1 MNISTLRGA
10 LFASSAIVCIAA
22 SPVRAEAQTRQ
33 FSIEAQSAETAIS
46 QLGRQG
52 DIQIVAARRLT
63 RSVRTNMV
71 RGEMSVDEALARLL
85 SGTGLMAKRTGPLSY
100 AIVSR
105 PGAPTGPA
113 SRPPSTT
120 AASPTYQ
127 SVAAPQRAQTAQ
139 TAAADPETSEQE
151 ATTTD
156 GEIVVTGFRGS
167 LAKAQDLKRR
177 AINVTESILA
187 EDMAKMPDLNL
198 SESIQRLPGVAISR
212 EGGEGRNI
220 TLRGFAPD
228 FTRTTLNGMEVPAS
242 SDGLDSGGFTIN
254 AGRAFDFHVFAS
266 ELFNRIDVQKTQRAS
281 IEEGGI
287 AGTVDLYS
295 AKPFDFKGFHIV
307 GSAQGG
313 YNGMTRKIDPR
324 ATLMISDTFADD
336 TIGILLSAAYSKRTV
351 YQEGFASVRWT
362 SPYVNG
368 DSWADTNPSVTGTP
382 TNCGA
387 ADRLDC
393 LWAPRLPRA
402 DFFGNDQKRLGL
414 TGSFQVKPVEG
425 MKISFDVLYSQLDN
439 DRYNYNSMEWLLT
452 HGPAG
457 NFVGQTPVS
466 FTVGPDGKELVAAA
480 FNDITSW
487 YESRHQTS
495 TSKFQ
500 QYVLSGDYQLS
511 STLKF
516 DAMVGKA
523 RDAADRTELRFY
535 ARSVPHYYA
544 YDYSGSVDVAKVS
557 YGSYDPNNVNNFID
571 AITPANRVNNVVK
584 DNFTAK
590 ANLTFEKGSFTAQ
603 LGVAHNRRLVRYSE
617 GQGNLPGFAPKN
629 YLTSFPIAHF
639 GDGVVSGGLPT
650 FAVIDFDAIDASGLI
665 SSSYT
670 TNVAAGWEVVEKTTG
685 GFGEVSGEIPI
696 GAMNLRLDG
705 GVRYVRT
712 DVGSSAVIAASPVTV
727 ERHYDNFLPS
737 FNAAL
742 NITPEIVARF
752 AYARS
757 MTRPGLA
764 ALNIAAP
771 VFEYTTRTVS
781 NLGDPNLKPY
791 LSNDFDIGL
800 EWYFGKG
807 GLIAIGGFKKNI
819 VSSLTTSVVQQ
830 MVPSEY
836 WAAIYADPRYDVS
849 YQADPKTAQYTF
861 YKTVNTP
868 GGNSVTGF
876 EATLNLPFT
885 FLPGQLSYLGF
896 ASNYTHVS
904 ARDSTG
910 LSPNS
915 YNFTGYYDTGKM
927 GLRVSVNKRDDY
939 LLSAPGG
946 NGHVQERKYGPTQV
960 DLSAYLNLTKRLS
973 LNVQGIN
980 ITNEKER
987 IYGTGDGSQYLV
999 REFSKTGAQWFV
1011 GARYQF

>member
-1 MNISTLRGA
+1 MDISTLRGA

-22 SPVRAEAQTRQ
+22 SPVQAEAQTRQ
-33 FSIEAQSAETAIS
+33 FAIEAQSAETAIS

-52 DIQIVAARRLT
+52 DIQIIAARRLT
-63 RSVRTNMV
+63 RSVRTNAV

-85 SGTGLMAKRTGPLSY
+85 AGTGLTARRTGPLSY
-100 AIVSR
+100 AIVSKSTPATPR
-105 PGAPTGPA
+105 ATPT
-113 SRPPSTT
+113 SSS
-120 AASPTYQ
+120 ASPVTP
-127 SVAAPQRAQTAQ
+127 SATVVSQTAP
-139 TAAADPETSEQE
+139 AAGEAQASGQDTSDV
-151 ATTTD
+151 AP
-156 GEIVVTGFRGS
+156 EIVVTGFRGS
-167 LAKAQDLKRR
+167 LEKAQDLKRKS
-177 AINVTESILA
+177 INLTESILA

-220 TLRGFAPD
+220 TLRGFSPD

-313 YNGMTRKIDPR
+313 YNAMTRKVDPR
-324 ATLMISDTFADD
+324 ATLMISDTFAGD

-368 DSWADTNPSVTGTP
+368 DSWADTNPTVTGTP

-414 TGSFQVKPVEG
+414 TGSIQVKPIEG
-425 MKISFDVLYSQLDN
+425 MKISFDALFSQLDN
-439 DRYNYNSMEWLLT
+439 DRYSYNSMEWLLT
-452 HGPAG
+452 HGTAG
-457 NFVGQTPVS
+457 NYVGQTPVS
-466 FTVGPDGKELVAAA
+466 FTIAPDGKELVAAS

-495 TSKFQ
+495 KSQFQ
-500 QYVLSGDYQLS
+500 QYVLSGDYQMS
-511 STLKF
+511 DTLKL

-535 ARSVPHYYA
+535 ARSVPHFYS
-544 YDYSGSVDVAKVS
+544 YDYSGSVDVPTIS
-557 YGSYDPNNVNNFID
+557 YGSYDPNNVNNFVD
-571 AITPANRVNNVVK
+571 AITPANRINNVVK

-590 ANLTFEKGSFTAQ
+590 ANLTFNKGDFTAQ
-603 LGVAHNRRLVRYSE
+603 VGVAHNRRLVRYSE
-617 GQGNLPGFAPKN
+617 GQGNLPSFAPKN
-629 YLTSFPIAHF
+629 YLEAFPIAHF
-639 GDGVVSGGLPT
+639 GDGVVDGGLPT
-650 FAVIDFDAIDASGLI
+650 FAVINFDAIESSGLI
-665 SSSYT
+665 STNYT
-670 TNVAAGWEVVEKTTG
+670 MNAAAGWEVVEKTTG
-685 GFGEVSGEIPI
+685 GYAEVTGKVAI
-696 GAMNLRLDG
+696 GAMELRLDG

-712 DVGSSAVIAASPVTV
+712 DVGSSAVIAGSPVTV
-727 ERHYDNFLPS
+727 GRHYDNFLPS

-742 NITPEIVARF
+742 NITPDLVAR
-752 AYARS
+752 ASYARS

-800 EWYFGKG
+800 EWYFSKG
-807 GLIAIGGFKKNI
+807 GLIAIGGFKKDI

-830 MVPSEY
+830 AVPHEY
-836 WAAIYADPRYDVS
+836 WAAIYADPRYSAS
-849 YQADPKTAQYTF
+849 YNADPATAQYTF

-885 FLPGQLSYLGF
+885 FLPGLFSNLGI

-939 LLSAPGG
+939 LLSQPGG

-960 DLSAYLNLTKRLS
+960 DLSAYYNLTKRLS

>member
-1 MNISTLRGA
+1 MTNSTLRGA
-10 LFASSAIVCIAA
+10 LFASSAIICTLA
-22 SPVRAEAQTRQ
+22 SPVQAEAQTRP
-33 FSIEAQSAETAIS
+33 FSIRAQPAETAIS
-46 QLGRQG
+46 ELGRQG
-52 DIQIVAARRLT
+52 DVQIIGARRLT
-63 RSVRTNMV
+63 RAVRTNAV
-71 RGEMSVDEALARLL
+71 RGDMSVGEALTRLFAGTRLVARRTGPSSYAVVPREAAPAETRADPAKTTPTSSSFSRGSEALAQN
-85 SGTGLMAKRTGPLSY
+85 
-100 AIVSR
+100 V
-105 PGAPTGPA
+105 PA
-113 SRPPSTT
+113 
-120 AASPTYQ
+120 
-127 SVAAPQRAQTAQ
+127 AAPQASGDDEAV
-139 TAAADPETSEQE
+139 ADS
-151 ATTTD
+151 
-156 GEIVVTGFRGS
+156 EIVVTGFRGS

-177 AINVTESILA
+177 AVNLTESILA

-295 AKPFDFKGFHIV
+295 AKPFDFKGLHVV

-313 YNGMTRKIDPR
+313 YNTMTRKIDPR
-324 ATLMISDTFADD
+324 ATFMISDTFAND
-336 TIGILLSAAYSKRTV
+336 TIGVLFSAAYSKRTV

-362 SPYVNG
+362 SPFVNG
-368 DSWADTNPSVTGTP
+368 DSWADTNPTVTGTP
-382 TNCGA
+382 ENCGA

-414 TGSFQVKPVEG
+414 TGSIQVKPIDG
-425 MKISFDVLYSQLDN
+425 MKISFDALYSRLDN
-439 DRYNYNSMEWLLT
+439 DRFSYNSMEWLLT

-466 FTVGPDGKELVAAA
+466 FTIAPDGKQLVAAA
-480 FNDITSW
+480 FNDVTSW

-495 TSKFQ
+495 VSEFQ
-500 QYVLSGDYQLS
+500 QYVLSGDYQVS
-511 STLKF
+511 DTLKI

-535 ARSVPHYYA
+535 ARSNPHYYA
-544 YDYSGSVDVAKVS
+544 YDYRGSVDVAKLD
-557 YGSYDPNNVNNFID
+557 YGSYDPNNANNFID
-571 AITPANRVNNVVK
+571 ATTAANRLNNVVK

-590 ANLTFEKGSFTAQ
+590 ANLTFEQGNFTAMV
-603 LGVAHNRRLVRYSE
+603 GAAHNRRLVRYSE
-617 GQGNLPGFAPKN
+617 AQGDLPGFAPKN
-629 YLTSFPIAHF
+629 YLTAFPIQHF

-650 FAVIDFDAIDASGLI
+650 FAVIDFAAIAGSGLI
-665 SSSYT
+665 SSNYA

-685 GFGEVSGEIPI
+685 GYGEVTGEIAI
-696 GAMNLRLDG
+696 GAMKLRLDG

-712 DVGSSAVIAASPVTV
+712 DVGSSAVIAASPVKV
-727 ERHYDNFLPS
+727 SRHYDNFLPS

-742 NITPEIVARF
+742 NVTPDIVARL

-771 VFEYTTRTVS
+771 TFEYTTRTVS
-781 NLGDPNLKPY
+781 NLGSPDLKPY
-791 LSNDFDIGL
+791 LSNDFDIGV
-800 EWYFGKG
+800 EWYFSKG
-807 GLIAIGGFKKNI
+807 GMFAIGAFKKNI
-819 VSSLTTSVVQQ
+819 ISSLTTSVVQQ
-830 MVPSEY
+830 SVPQEF
-836 WAAIYADPRYDVS
+836 WAAIYADPRYSPS
-849 YQADPKTAQYTF
+849 YQADPASAQYTF
-861 YKTVNTP
+861 YKTINAP
-868 GGNSVTGF
+868 GGNSVKGF
-876 EATLNLPFT
+876 EATLNLSFT
-885 FLPGQLSYLGF
+885 FLPGLLSNLGF

-939 LLSAPGG
+939 LLSQPGG

-960 DLSAYLNLTKRLS
+960 DLSAYFNVTDRLS

-987 IYGTGDGSQYLV
+987 IYGTGSGNQYLT